1 MPTTTTY
8 TTPGVYVVEKTAFP
22 PSVVGVKTAVPA
34 FIGYTQKA
42 EVAGQPVELVPI
54 KIGSLA
60 DFEEKFG
67 TAYKPIYT
75 ITLVDDPTTDTYDFR
90 VMNPTLATPAYQYY
104 KLTTTDGTFN
114 LYNSMRLFYANGG
127 GECYVVSV
135 GPYATT
141 SGGVTTPTT
150 IAGSDLTKGLK
161 AIKEQVGPTM
171 LVVPDAVL
179 LPPTPATKDTTP
191 WVSSDFTDVIQ
202 AMLQQCEALQDRVAI
217 LDVYGTQYL
226 TPPAQHGATQ
236 DLIIDQFRLDLS
248 NTGVSD
254 TGLSYGMAYFPFL
267 DTTVVQAA
275 QITYDNL
282 NIADS
287 TATGDGLLQK
297 ILTWQTTDTYPA
309 GDPRIPLIVAD
320 INKIAPANTA
330 SDIKTLNHNL
340 TASVPLLTQIEGV
353 VAEKESVL
361 PPSAAMAGV
370 MSYVD
375 TTRGVWNAPANVSLA
390 AVDQPTVAVNATQQ
404 SGLNVPV
411 DGKAVDALRTF
422 PGRGT
427 VVWGARTLNGNS
439 PDYRY
444 IQVRRTLIY
453 IEQSIKNALNQF
465 VFAPNNGQT
474 WTTVTSTVSGFL
486 QTVWSQGGLMGAK
499 ASDAFTVQCGLGS
512 TMTGQDILNGNMI
525 VQVTLQMIRP
535 AEFIELTFKQTMEGV
550 S

>member
-1 MPTTTTY
+1 MPATTVY

-34 FIGYTQKA
+34 FIGYTEKA
-42 EVAGQPVELVPI
+42 EVAGQPVQLVPI
-54 KIGSLA
+54 KLYSLA
-60 DFEEKFG
+60 DYEEKFG
-67 TAYKPIYT
+67 KEFKAIYD
-75 ITLVDDPTTDTYDFR
+75 ITKVENPATDAYDFR
-90 VMNPTLATPAYQYY
+90 VMNSSLATTAYEYY
-104 KLTTTDGTFN
+104 SLTTDDGTFN

-135 GPYATT
+135 GLYTTTTGTTT
-141 SGGVTTPTT
+141 STTT
-150 IAGSDLTKGLK
+150 IAAADLTKGLA
-161 AIKEQVGPTM
+161 AIQEQVGPTM

-179 LPPTPATKDTTP
+179 LPPTPATKSTTP
-191 WVSSDFTDVIQ
+191 WVSADFATVTTT
-202 AMLQQCEALQDRVAI
+202 MLAQCELLQDRVAI

-226 TPPAQHGATQ
+226 TPPAQFGANQ
-236 DLIIDQFRLDLS
+236 EGIIGQFRSILGDK
-248 NTGVSD
+248 
-254 TGLSYGMAYFPFL
+254 GLSYGMAYFPFL
-267 DTTVVQAA
+267 DTTVVPATQVK
-275 QITYDNL
+275 YDNL
-282 NIADS
+282 NISDCDS
-287 TATGDGLLQK
+287 TGAGLLQQ
-297 ILTWQTTDTYPA
+297 ILTWETNDIYPA
-309 GDPRIPLIVAD
+309 DDPRIPQIISD
-320 INKIAPANTA
+320 INKISPSNSA
-330 SDIKTLNHNL
+330 SDVKTLNHNL
-340 TASVPLLTQIEGV
+340 TASIPLLTQIEAV
-353 VAEKESVL
+353 VVEKESVL
-361 PPSAAMAGV
+361 PPSGAMAGV
-370 MSYVD
+370 ISYVD
-375 TTRGVWNAPANVSLA
+375 TTRGVWSAPANLTLA
-390 AVDQPTVAVNATQQ
+390 AVDQPTFPVNAAQQ

-427 VVWGARTLNGNS
+427 VVWGARTLDGNS

-486 QTVWSQGGLMGAK
+486 QGVWSQGGLMGAT
-499 ASDAFTVQCGLGS
+499 ASEAFTVQCGLGS
-512 TMTGQDILNGNMI
+512 TMTGKDILDGYMI